1 VVIGAFTRAEIWDAE
16 AWQRYQDEHEDTYAQ
31 AQEEVLP
38 GLI

>member
-1 VVIGAFTRAEIWDAE
+1 MVIGAFTRAEIWDAQ
-16 AWQRYQDEHEDTYAQ
+16 AWADYQQRHEDDYAK